1 VGLLSLQLSEVRAMI
16 KRMLVSG
23 VCLSLLALLSGAG
36 QVEGAKVSF
45 QKSSVQGEVE
55 KLPEQQENGQSIS
68 LPPTNGAWL
77 IEMSR
82 DGGMRPGK
90 RSVQLNSAGEI
101 SVVSEHFEGGRIV
114 VGCSLKEKLS
124 TEDFQKLKAAMSRA
138 KLSSWRERYEDPKNP
153 ICCDQPTT
161 HLTVRRREIA
171 EGDGGGD
178 GTISQTTSWYPGSAE
193 FRPPGLVKLAEVAQ
207 TLWNKVSGR
216 CAN

>member
-1 VGLLSLQLSEVRAMI
+1 MI

-36 QVEGAKVSF
+36 KVEGAKVSF
-45 QKSSVQGEVE
+45 QKERAQGEVE
-55 KLPEQQENGQSIS
+55 KLPERQENGQSIS

-77 IEMSR
+77 IEISR
-82 DGGMRPGK
+82 SGGMRPGK

-101 SVVSEHFEGGRIV
+101 SVVSEHFQSGRTV
-114 VGCSLKEKLS
+114 VECSLKEKLS
-124 TEDFQKLKAAMSRA
+124 TEDFQKLKAALRRA
-138 KLSSWRERYEDPKNP
+138 RLSSWRESYEDPRHP

-161 HLTVRRREIA
+161 HLTVHRREIA

-193 FRPPGLVKLAEVAQ
+193 FRPVGLVKLAEVAQ
-207 TLWNKVSGR
+207 TLWNKASGH

>member
-1 VGLLSLQLSEVRAMI
+1 MI

-23 VCLSLLALLSGAG
+23 VCLSLLVLLSGAG

-45 QKSSVQGEVE
+45 QKSSVQGEVA
-55 KLPEQQENGQSIS
+55 KLPERQENGQTIL

-90 RSVQLNSAGEI
+90 RSVQLNSDGEI
-101 SVVSEHFEGGRIV
+101 SVVSEHFESGRTAV
-114 VGCSLKEKLS
+114 DCSLKEKLS
-124 TEDFQKLKAAMSRA
+124 TEDFQKLKAALRSAR
-138 KLSSWRERYEDPKNP
+138 LSSWRERYEDPKNP

-178 GTISQTTSWYPGSAE
+178 GTISQTTSWYPGSSE
-193 FRPPGLVKLAEVAQ
+193 LRPADLVKLAEVAQ
-207 TLWNKVSGR
+207 TLWNKVSGQ